1 MSPRAFPLLSLG
13 TVLLAVLACSS
24 APGEAS
30 ATPRAVRRQVGTN
43 PGGVGAGTPLVAR
56 QGHEL
61 ASFAAG
67 CFWGVEDNFR
77 QVPGVVATAVGYTG
91 GRTNNP
97 TYEAVCSHSTGHAE
111 AVLIE
116 FDPAVVTYETLLR
129 VFFQNHD
136 PTTMNRQGPDI
147 GDQYRSEIFTLSA
160 EQRTAAERAKADA
173 ARALGETVV
182 TRISS
187 LGRFW
192 RAEEYHQQYDEKT
205 GTHSCPIPRGLT
217 APVGG
222 AR

>member
-1 MSPRAFPLLSLG
+1 MPTRRFPFLFLAS
-13 TVLLAVLACSS
+13 VLLAVLACSTS
-24 APGEAS
+24 PNEAS
-30 ATPRAVRRQVGTN
+30 ATPRAVRRQVGTD
-43 PGGVGAGTPLVAR
+43 PGQVGAGTPLVR
-56 QGHEL
+56 RPGREL
-61 ASFAAG
+61 AAFAAG

-91 GRTNNP
+91 GRTDNP
-97 TYEAVCSHSTGHAE
+97 TYEAVCSHTTGHAE

-147 GDQYRSEIFTLSA
+147 GDQYRSEIFTLSP
-160 EQRTAAERAKADA
+160 EQRAAAERAKADA

-182 TRISS
+182 TRISP